1 MLQGTLTKRKVEGNK
16 IGGDALVLLN
26 SKERKVAV
34 RKERV
39 IYTQIRVEVSSL
51 KLSTPLKVV
60 NISRI
65 KVWLSLKHF

>member
-39 IYTQIRVEVSSL
+39 TYTQIRVILRIILEL
-51 KLSTPLKVV
+51 KFGC
-60 NISRI
+60 R
-65 KVWLSLKHF
+65 